1 MMFLHIAELV
11 GFRVGDVQ
19 QIGMILLT
27 IFEGLKP
34 AAILLGVTSPSMK
47 QLDAFILESLPHH
60 GCPKNRSLFTI
71 QLKMW
76 IQPLSRSAKP
86 TQHMMCGFHR
96 KMNA

>member
-34 AAILLGVTSPSMK
+34 PTILL
-47 QLDAFILESLPHH
+47 F
-60 GCPKNRSLFTI
+60 
-71 QLKMW
+71 
-76 IQPLSRSAKP
+76 SR
-86 TQHMMCGFHR
+86 
-96 KMNA
+96 